1 MTERWQKIADE
12 WLGELGRLGKEWPAE
27 LQKAMGEYA
36 ETLMNEAIDPRRFM
50 EFLRG
55 SGESFTGFPGTPNGE
70 VRCDPYVILG
80 LERTATDEEI
90 KKRYHNLV
98 HKLHPDT
105 AGVEGTERLFQ
116 LVLAAYEAIRR
127 ERGLR

>member
-1 MTERWQKIADE
+1 MTERWKKLADE
-12 WLGELGRLGKEWPAE
+12 WLGGLGRMGKEWPSE
-27 LQKAMGEYA
+27 LQQAMEEYMD
-36 ETLMNEAIDPRRFM
+36 TLMREAVDPSRFT
-50 EFLRG
+50 EFLRRGGG
-55 SGESFTGFPGTPNGE
+55 SFSGFTEAPNQTGA
-70 VRCDPYVILG
+70 DPYLILG
-80 LERTATDEEI
+80 LDRTATDAEV

-127 ERGLR
+127 ERGLG